1 MMSSL
6 RGYTMQHNTEVGFT
20 IHSRRY
26 FLGEL
31 EDKDLLKDADLPFRG
46 GLWPS
51 VQSGF
56 PKPWLRA
63 SGP

>member
-1 MMSSL
+1 
-6 RGYTMQHNTEVGFT
+6 MQHNTEVGFT